1 MALFITIHPEN
12 PQPRLIAQAVDV
24 LKKGGVMVYPTDS
37 GYALGCMLDNKA
49 GFQRI
54 CRIRDV
60 NKKHNFTLVCPNI
73 SEISRY
79 ASVDNTQFRL
89 IKRYTPGPYTFI
101 LRASKEVPHRVMN
114 EKRRTIGLRIPD
126 FPICTDL
133 LKELGEPIM
142 STTLILPG
150 SEVAENDPY
159 NIREILDSQ
168 VDVIVDGGYISEK
181 PTTVVDMAEDEIEI
195 IRVGQGDP
203 APFC

>member
-12 PQPRLIAQAVDV
+12 PQSRLIAQAVDV

-54 CRIRDV
+54 CHIRDV

>member
-12 PQPRLIAQAVDV
+12 PQSRLIAQAVDV